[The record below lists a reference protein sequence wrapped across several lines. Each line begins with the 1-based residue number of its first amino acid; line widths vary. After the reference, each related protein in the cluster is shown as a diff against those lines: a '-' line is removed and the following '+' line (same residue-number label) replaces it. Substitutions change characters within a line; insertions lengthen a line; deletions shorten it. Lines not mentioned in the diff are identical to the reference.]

1 MENPI
6 VKVDALPIGPLELEE
21 DEVQCQVQKIQRI
34 MKSVMKKDEHFG
46 VIPGCGTKPTLLKPG
61 AEKLGF
67 TFRLAPKFD
76 ILIRELPKGHREVEV
91 TCTLTHIPTGQ
102 FIAQGVGSCS
112 TMESKYRYR
121 TASLKC
127 PECGND
133 SGAFMKSKKDPGFF
147 CWAKRGGCGANL
159 PKNHP
164 GIIDQEVG
172 RIENPDIADT
182 YNTVLKMSK
191 KRAHVDGIL
200 TATAASDIFTQDI
213 EDMPELRK
221 EAEKEEQKGMPSR
234 GKGAP
239 EKEDPKATEPQ
250 RRKLFAMLNKL
261 QATEEQQKDFV
272 YFCAGRSST
281 EDITRPEIQ
290 EMYRILEGLT
300 EPFMLKEWLQH
311 AEESY
316 AIDAQ

>member
-1 MENPI
+1 MEWRQTLGNDLP
-6 VKVDALPIGPLELEE
+6 VKVDTLPIGPLELEE
-21 DEVQCQVQKIQRI
+21 DEVQNQVQKIQRI
-34 MKSVMKKDEHFG
+34 MKSVMKVDEHFG
-46 VIPGCGTKPTLLKPG
+46 VIPGCGDKPTLLKPG

-76 ILIRELPKGHREVEV
+76 ILTREMPKGHREVEV
-91 TCTLTHIPTGQ
+91 TCSLTHIPTGL

-133 SGAFMKSKKDPGFF
+133 SGAFKKSKKDPGYF

-164 GIIDQEVG
+164 GIIGQEVG
-172 RIENPDIADT
+172 RVENPDIADT

-191 KRAHVDGIL
+191 KRAHVDAIL
-200 TATAASDIFTQDI
+200 TATAASDIFTQDV
-213 EDMPELRK
+213 EDMDF
-221 EAEKEEQKGMPSR
+221 
-234 GKGAP
+234 GKGKADP
-239 EKEDPKATEPQ
+239 PKESQKAGKAREELTPTEPQ
-250 RRKLFAMLNKL
+250 HRKLSAMLNKL

-281 EDITRPEIQ
+281 SDITRPEIQ
-290 EMYRILEGLT
+290 EMYQILDGLT

-311 AEESY
+311 AEENY
-316 AIDAQ
+316 GE